1 MTIAKMIHRAL
12 SDSDLR
18 RILGRDMKIIKYSEL
33 SKFNELNELLPN
45 EKDCCVILYE
55 DALNHGHWI
64 ALSKYKGIFEF
75 FDSYGISPDG
85 ELHWLNMKKRQTLNE
100 ATPYLSNLLDSQK
113 YIYNHVRYQQ
123 SDLGVNTC
131 GSHVAFRIFQLM
143 NDNTD
148 LQNYEAFMK
157 SKRKLTGMT
166 YDEIVANFVNKF
178 F

>member
-1 MTIAKMIHRAL
+1 MIHRAL

-18 RILGRDMKIIKYSEL
+18 RILGRDLEIIKYSEL
-33 SKFNELNELLPN
+33 SKFNDLNELLPN
-45 EKDCCVILYE
+45 DKDCCVILYE
-55 DALNHGHWI
+55 DSLDHGHWI

-85 ELHWLNMKKRQTLNE
+85 ELHWLNMKKKENLNE
-100 ATPYLSNLLDSQK
+100 ARPYLSNLLEDNI

-123 SDLGVNTC
+123 SDLGIDTC
-131 GSHVAFRIFQLM
+131 GSHVAFRLFQLN
-143 NDNTD
+143 NDNTN
-148 LQNYEAFMK
+148 LHNYAAFMK
-157 SKRKLTGMT
+157 SKRRLTGWS